1 MAAEIALHLS
11 NSHGKATTRE
21 DLVRVASTAQ
31 AHSGNK
37 LSRQGQDDIGAKLT
51 KPQPILAIE
60 SLPSELADLVPG
72 MLYAII
78 ADTQAIRLALAAQS
92 LSASAHASAP
102 SVLVTGHDPH
112 ALVKKAKSF
121 SPSLEKQLTKGSAR
135 ILRLDADISRRL
147 LRFGSAK
154 LVEDLKA
161 QDIAQHSLL
170 IIDQASK
177 VLGLS
182 DPATAAITAQIFQS
196 WAEQSKL
203 AILFLIQSDK
213 ENPREYA
220 SLKTVAE
227 HWAGL
232 AVVKSSSNRTSMTF
246 KHWFG
251 IQGITAGGRFLMG
264 LSSSGQLGVSLR
276 TKEQSLSESSSTTIS
291 PTQEEHGL
299 IATTLSLTDL
309 GDLGPLVQSCD
320 DPLELMDLARR
331 ARGGTVLLHF
341 SQRNELARLGK
352 LVANL
357 RSITS
362 PEVRI
367 LIRECGAK
375 LRKTESY
382 SLLQLGASFI
392 VPKDVSPESAKILI
406 EQLGS
411 AALRR
416 LHNPRAAEQ
425 LRQLLEESTGQLLT
439 AYDFRLRVTNLL
451 DLSDAR
457 LPHTLVILKTP
468 LKGLSRRIASL
479 IGPRI
484 RDVMFTESDGRL
496 LLFLFGCSTEA
507 AEIVMSR
514 LFVTAKEPAA
524 SWKCTSDADIIRR
537 LLVKI
542 DTPSANSELEA
553 NTSAVRPSSTD
564 AASSVN
570 TNALRERR
578 NASA

>member
-1 MAAEIALHLS
+1 MRVLRGEDAASPI
-11 NSHGKATTRE
+11 
-21 DLVRVASTAQ
+21 
-31 AHSGNK
+31 
-37 LSRQGQDDIGAKLT
+37 LT
-51 KPQPILAIE
+51 KPILAIE
-60 SLPSELADLVPG
+60 GLPSELADLVPG

-78 ADTQAIRLALAAQS
+78 ADTQAIRVAVATQS
-92 LSASAHASAP
+92 LSGSAHVGAP

-121 SPSLEKQLTKGSAR
+121 APQLEKQLTRGSAR
-135 ILRLDADISRRL
+135 ILRLEADISRRL
-147 LRFGSAK
+147 LRFGSAR

-161 QDIAQHSLL
+161 QVIAPDSLV

-182 DPATAAITAQIFQS
+182 DPATAAVTSQIFQS
-196 WAEQSKL
+196 WAERSKL
-203 AILFLIQSDK
+203 AILFLVQSDK
-213 ENPREYA
+213 DNPREYA

-232 AVVKSSSNRTSMTF
+232 AVVKSSSSRTAITF

-251 IQGITAGGRFLMG
+251 SQGITPGGRFLMG
-264 LSSSGQLGVSLR
+264 LSSSGLLGVTLG
-276 TKEQSLSESSSTTIS
+276 KERNANETSSTTIT

-299 IATTLSLTDL
+299 IATTLALADL
-309 GDLGPLVQSCD
+309 GDFGPLLHACD

-341 SQRNELARLGK
+341 SHRSELDRLGK

-367 LIRECGAK
+367 LVRECGAK

-382 SLLQLGASFI
+382 ALLQLGASFI
-392 VPKDVSPESAKILI
+392 VPKDVSAESARVLI

-416 LHNPRAAEQ
+416 IHNPRAAEQ
-425 LRQLLEESTGQLLT
+425 LRQLLLESTGQLLT
-439 AYDFRLRVTNLL
+439 AYEFRLRVTNLL
-451 DLSDAR
+451 DLSDTC
-457 LPHTLVILKTP
+457 LPHTLVMLETP
-468 LKGLSRRIASL
+468 LPGLSKRIISL
-479 IGPRI
+479 IGPSI

-496 LLFLFGCSTEA
+496 LLFLFGCSVEA

-514 LFVTAKEPAA
+514 LFVTTKDAA
-524 SWKCTSDADIIRR
+524 TAWKSSSDPDLIRR
-537 LLVKI
+537 VLSKI
-542 DTPSANSELEA
+542 DTPRQDLQ
-553 NTSAVRPSSTD
+553 
-564 AASSVN
+564 AASIASIESLVVAAAKREGSKPMRLARSV
-570 TNALRERR
+570 
-578 NASA
+578 SA

>member
-1 MAAEIALHLS
+1 MSVETAPFVS
-11 NSHGKATTRE
+11 QVNPKATLRRESMRVLRRE
-21 DLVRVASTAQ
+21 DAA
-31 AHSGNK
+31 N
-37 LSRQGQDDIGAKLT
+37 
-51 KPQPILAIE
+51 PILVKPMLGVE
-60 SLPSELADLVPG
+60 GLPSELADLVPG

-78 ADTQAIRLALAAQS
+78 ADTQAIRVALATQS
-92 LSASAHASAP
+92 LSGSAHVVAP

-121 SPSLEKQLTKGSAR
+121 APQLEKQLTQGSAR
-135 ILRLDADISRRL
+135 ILRLEADISRRL
-147 LRFGSAK
+147 LRFGSAR

-161 QDIAQHSLL
+161 QVIAPDSLV

-182 DPATAAITAQIFQS
+182 DPATAAVTSQIFQS
-196 WAEQSKL
+196 WAERARL
-203 AILFLIQSDK
+203 AILFLVQSDK
-213 ENPREYA
+213 DNPREYA

-232 AVVKSSSNRTSMTF
+232 AVVKSSSSRTAITF

-251 IQGITAGGRFLMG
+251 SQGITPGGRFLMG
-264 LSSSGQLGVSLR
+264 LSSSGLLGVTLG
-276 TKEQSLSESSSTTIS
+276 KERNPNETSSTTIT

-299 IATTLSLTDL
+299 IATTSALADM
-309 GDLGPLVQSCD
+309 GDFGPLLQACD

-341 SQRNELARLGK
+341 SHRSELDRLGK

-367 LIRECGAK
+367 LVRECGAK

-382 SLLQLGASFI
+382 ALLQLGASFI
-392 VPKDVSPESAKILI
+392 VPKDVSAESARVLI

-416 LHNPRAAEQ
+416 IHNPRAAEQ
-425 LRQLLEESTGQLLT
+425 LRQLLLESTGQLLT
-439 AYDFRLRVTNLL
+439 AYEFRLRVTNLL
-451 DLSDAR
+451 DLSDTR
-457 LPHTLVILKTP
+457 LPHTLVILETP
-468 LKGLSRRIASL
+468 LPGLSKRITSL
-479 IGPRI
+479 IGPRV

-496 LLFLFGCSTEA
+496 LLFLFGCSVEA

-514 LFVTAKEPAA
+514 LFVTTKDPATI
-524 SWKCTSDADIIRR
+524 WKSSSDADLIRR
-537 LLVKI
+537 VLAKI
-542 DTPSANSELEA
+542 DRPRQDLEA
-553 NTSAVRPSSTD
+553 ASITSIEPLVVAHTKRAGSKPLPLPRS
-564 AASSVN
+564 
-570 TNALRERR
+570 
-578 NASA
+578 ASA